1 MNSELIISILSD
13 SNLSEKEKLEK
24 ICHHLKECSI
34 QPNHILNC
42 YRVLNTLK
50 FELSELA
57 KDADP
62 GSERIFRRVT
72 NAITTEL
79 DIDI

>member
-13 SNLSEKEKLEK
+13 SNLSEKEKLDK

-34 QPNHILNC
+34 RPNHILNC

-50 FELSELA
+50 LSCQNLQKMLTREA
-57 KDADP
+57 K
-62 GSERIFRRVT
+62 GFSGG
-72 NAITTEL
+72 
-79 DIDI
+79 